1 MDYTSFFY
9 SIAGCSATIIA
20 IIGGFIASKL
30 ISISADRDKI
40 LDKIKEIEDE
50 LGMKT
55 RQYNEAMEELNAD
68 DAFDFVRDNISMLIE
83 NKSIDFVYKPEERP
97 CLDYNVMKKYWCRA
111 LDICKEIVNLKFQM

>member
-50 LGMKT
+50 LDMKT

-68 DAFDFVRDNISMLIE
+68 DAFGFVRDNI
-83 NKSIDFVYKPEERP
+83 
-97 CLDYNVMKKYWCRA
+97 CLLYTSPSPRDS
-111 LDICKEIVNLKFQM
+111 

>member
-30 ISISADRDKI
+30 ISISADRDKN

-50 LGMKT
+50 LDMKT

-83 NKSIDFVYKPEERP
+83 NKSIDVVY
-97 CLDYNVMKKYWCRA
+97 C
-111 LDICKEIVNLKFQM
+111 